1 MLHNTKSLTF
11 NSLQFHLR
19 DVTLKNCMAMKKN
32 ASTTYSFFFFFN
44 SLSSISS
51 SFFFCF
57 CFFFF
62 KCYSASD
69 LEVSEMK

>member
-11 NSLQFHLR
+11 DSLQFHLR

-32 ASTTYSFFFFFN
+32 TSTTYSFFF
-44 SLSSISS
+44 LTA
-51 SFFFCF
+51 CHPLAVV

-62 KCYSASD
+62 KCYYASD

>member
-11 NSLQFHLR
+11 DSLQFHLH

-32 ASTTYSFFFFFN
+32 ASTTYSVFFFFN

-51 SFFFCF
+51 SFF
-57 CFFFF
+57 FFFF